1 MSEALYQDRNDAKR
15 DNSVGVFLMPKRSG
29 PGNKHLPKGISIL
42 YEDSDILAVAKPL
55 DKLPDMQSIGFQ
67 EGQCVE
73 LVIGDRTDLGYKA
86 MINNSEWGMLYK
98 NEVFQPL
105 RKGQHIKG
113 FIKKLRDDGKIDL
126 CLQKPGLEKVDE
138 VSEKIIDKL
147 KAAGGF
153 VSVTDKSPPEI
164 IYGLFGVSKKT
175 YKKAIGAL
183 YKKRLIAIENK
194 GIKLI

>member
-1 MSEALYQDRNDAKR
+1 M
-15 DNSVGVFLMPKRSG
+15 
-29 PGNKHLPKGISIL
+29 
-42 YEDSDILAVAKPL
+42 
-55 DKLPDMQSIGFQ
+55 DKLPDKQPIGFQ
-67 EGQCVE
+67 EGQSVD
-73 LVIGDRTDLGYKA
+73 LVIGDRTGLGYKA
-86 MINNSEWGMLYK
+86 VINNSQWGMLYK

-126 CLQKPGLEKVDE
+126 CLQKPGHEKVDE
-138 VSEKIIDKL
+138 VSEKIINKL

-183 YKKRLIAIENK
+183 YKNRLIIIESNGIRLIKK
-194 GIKLI
+194 GDIKFSPRPSVPDGRQ

>member
-1 MSEALYQDRNDAKR
+1 
-15 DNSVGVFLMPKRSG
+15 
-29 PGNKHLPKGISIL
+29 
-42 YEDSDILAVAKPL
+42 
-55 DKLPDMQSIGFQ
+55 
-67 EGQCVE
+67 
-73 LVIGDRTDLGYKA
+73 
-86 MINNSEWGMLYK
+86 MINKSQWGLIYK

-126 CLQKPGLEKVDE
+126 CLQKPGYEKVDE
-138 VSEKIIDKL
+138 VSEKIINKL

-183 YKKRLIAIENK
+183 YKKRLIIIENE
-194 GIKLI
+194 GLKLI

>member
-1 MSEALYQDRNDAKR
+1 
-15 DNSVGVFLMPKRSG
+15 
-29 PGNKHLPKGISIL
+29 
-42 YEDSDILAVAKPL
+42 L
-55 DKLPDMQSIGFQ
+55 DKLPDKQPIGFE
-67 EGQCVE
+67 EGQSVE
-73 LVIGDRTDLGYKA
+73 LVIGERTDLGYKA

-105 RKGQHIKG
+105 RKGQQIKG

-126 CLQKPGLEKVDE
+126 CLQKPGHEKVDE

-164 IYGLFGVSKKT
+164 IYSLFGVSKKT
-175 YKKAIGAL
+175 YKKAIGSL
-183 YKKRLIAIENK
+183 YKKRLISIENE
-194 GIKLI
+194 GIKLIISLILLCR

>member
-1 MSEALYQDRNDAKR
+1 M
-15 DNSVGVFLMPKRSG
+15 
-29 PGNKHLPKGISIL
+29 
-42 YEDSDILAVAKPL
+42 
-55 DKLPDMQSIGFQ
+55 DKLPDKQPIGFQ
-67 EGQCVE
+67 EGQSVE
-73 LVIGDRTDLGYKA
+73 LVIGERTGLGYKA
-86 MINNSEWGMLYK
+86 VINNSQWGMLYK

-126 CLQKPGLEKVDE
+126 CLQKPGHEKVDE

-147 KAAGGF
+147 RAAGGF

-183 YKKRLIAIENK
+183 YKKRLISIENK
-194 GIKLI
+194 GIKLIKKSDI